1 MRTYGRTQDV
11 LTGKKKWWIVTT
23 DINGFN
29 DSVWLTDL
37 AQVLKLN
44 LGESPFFANFG
55 IPAHAS
61 VMTQVFPDFYLS
73 RTQQQ
78 FASHFASLIITA
90 LPVEQ
95 GSADSEATGQ
105 DGAPAPRYYVNVLT
119 NYGSRIGVRV
129 RYNYPAEQPI

>member
-11 LTGKKKWWIVTT
+11 LTGRKTWHKVTT
-23 DINGFN
+23 DPGGFN

-37 AQVLKLN
+37 AQVCKLN

-55 IPAHAS
+55 IPAHPS
-61 VMTQVFPDFYLS
+61 VVTQVFPDFYLA

-78 FASHFASLIITA
+78 FASHFASLILTV

-95 GSADSEATGQ
+95 GSADSFQTGQ
-105 DGAPAPRYYVNVLT
+105 EGAPAPRYYFSVLT
-119 NYGSRIGVRV
+119 NYGSRIGVTVARD
-129 RYNYPAEQPI
+129 YPTEQPI